1 MRNRITVSKGFLAS
15 GWIPAVGTALKAR
28 AGTLAVFMLDPRL
41 GGPLI
46 RVRIG
51 PRISVLERRS
61 SGCWVRI
68 FDTPTPKTA
77 RAWTGLGRH
86 LLVEIRN
93 HSVGAAWTW
102 VDDRRGDKN
111 RTHTVMD
118 RNSHVPR
125 VGAGKVTRGLKAL
138 PNQTSLMGWCPVSG
152 RKLAIRS
159 IW

>member
-1 MRNRITVSKGFLAS
+1 MYNRIKVSKGFLAA
-15 GWIPAVGTALKAR
+15 GWIAAVGTALKSPAS
-28 AGTLAVFMLDPRL
+28 TLAVFMLDPRL

-51 PRISVLERRS
+51 ARLTVLERRG
-61 SGCWVRI
+61 SGVWVRI
-68 FDTPTPKTA
+68 FDTPTPKAA

-102 VDDRRGDKN
+102 DGDRRGDKN

-138 PNQTSLMGWCPVSG
+138 PNQTSLMGWCPASG
-152 RKLAIRS
+152 WKLAIKS
-159 IW
+159 IL